1 MSTTSLRVISRTQNW
16 AESALKHHEEAFLVA
31 EVVGSG
37 EDTVR
42 AERPS
47 MASDLGLD
55 TLERNDHAGFRRL
68 KDLTAPRDALL
79 GLVNESDRI
88 HVDHGLTETNHE
100 RPGLRDALA
109 ACRGGDTRCGRP
121 SPRPAQ

>member
-1 MSTTSLRVISRTQNW
+1 
-16 AESALKHHEEAFLVA
+16 
-31 EVVGSG
+31 
-37 EDTVR
+37 
-42 AERPS
+42 

-55 TLERNDHAGFRRL
+55 TLERNEHAGFRRL

>member
-1 MSTTSLRVISRTQNW
+1 MISRTQNW